1 MATGLDLIYRTL
13 RLLRVKQ
20 IGQTPASEETAD
32 ALSVLNALLA
42 ELYGS
47 DLQLPD
53 YTVTL
58 AGDLNMDA
66 ADTEAVAYLLALRL
80 APEYPACLPLSQEFI
95 SQAQQSES
103 RLRLRYFQPG
113 TVDLRELPGADCRD
127 FDINNG

>member
-13 RLLRVKQ
+13 RLLRIKAT
-20 IGQTPASEETAD
+20 GQTPRAEVTSD

-47 DLQLPD
+47 DIAIPD

-58 AGDLNMDA
+58 AGTLNMDD
-66 ADTEAVAYLLALRL
+66 ADREAMAYMLAVRI
-80 APEYPACLPLSQEFI
+80 APEYPASLPLSQEFVI
-95 SQAQQSES
+95 AAQQAES

-113 TVDLRELPGADCRD
+113 TVDFSELPCATDRS
-127 FDINNG
+127 FDIQAG

>member
-20 IGQTPASEETAD
+20 TGQTPAAEETDD

-42 ELYGS
+42 EMYGS
-47 DLQLPD
+47 DIQIPD

-58 AGDLNMDA
+58 AGDLNMDD
-66 ADTEAVAYLLALRL
+66 ADREAMAYLLALRI
-80 APEYPACLPLSQEFI
+80 APEYPACLPLSPEFHA
-95 SQAQQSES
+95 QAQQAET

-113 TVDLRELPGADCRD
+113 TTDYSELPGACDRG
-127 FDINNG
+127 FNIEAG